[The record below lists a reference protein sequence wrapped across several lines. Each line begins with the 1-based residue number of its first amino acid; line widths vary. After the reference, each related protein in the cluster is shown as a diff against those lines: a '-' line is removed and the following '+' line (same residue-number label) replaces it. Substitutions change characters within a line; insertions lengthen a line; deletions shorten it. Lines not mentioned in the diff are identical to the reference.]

1 MKIQHLIVIAAL
13 LIGGFFAINDAM
25 RPRPPTV
32 EFIVSGEDAVVI
44 GTTDSYSYNVISD
57 FTRDNP
63 DVKRLVLQAMPGTQD
78 VVTNT
83 RLVREIR
90 EAGLA
95 THVPANGRI
104 ASGAVDWFIAGYPA
118 RLNAAL

>member
-63 DVKRLVLQAMPGTQD
+63 DVKRLILQAMPGTQD

-95 THVPANGRI
+95 THVLSLI
-104 ASGAVDWFIAGYPA
+104 HI
-118 RLNAAL
+118 